1 MPGPHGLAVVAA
13 VLIVAGP
20 ESAAAEDL
28 FPSLFEFR
36 NPGSD
41 RFIVD
46 FDDVRDGHPFIG
58 LGVDSSIKS
67 PHQGIH
73 VYFKNEDYEAV
84 GNISNPE
91 MYPPVYAFADM
102 VITSVDFTYVSSVNG
117 LRHIKVNSQFATS
130 GTWWRWR
137 A

>member
-1 MPGPHGLAVVAA
+1 LAGRAVVAA
-13 VLIVAGP
+13 VLIMAGP
-20 ESAAAEDL
+20 VAAATEDL
-28 FPSLFEFR
+28 FPSLSEFR

-41 RFIVD
+41 QFIVD

-58 LGVDSSIKS
+58 LGANRSIRS

-84 GNISNPE
+84 DNISPPQ

-102 VITSVDFTYVSSVNG
+102 VITSVDFTYVSVNNG

-130 GTWWRWR
+130 GT
-137 A
+137 

>member
-1 MPGPHGLAVVAA
+1 MRVPMDWQGGQSSPLYSSWRGPKRPPRRTCSPRCLR
-13 VLIVAGP
+13 
-20 ESAAAEDL
+20 
-28 FPSLFEFR
+28 FR

-41 RFIVD
+41 QFIVD

-58 LGVDSSIKS
+58 LGANRSIRS

-84 GNISNPE
+84 GNISTPQ

-102 VITSVDFTYVSSVNG
+102 VITSVDFTYVSVNNG

-130 GTWWRWR
+130 GT
-137 A
+137 